1 MEAERKKRYLIT
13 FLILI
18 LGVIAFLLLNICIGT
33 VQIPLSELKN
43 AVMDGDSKL
52 GRIVLDI
59 RAPRSFAAMILGGAL
74 ALATDCRQEV
84 IHELRVDFYTE
95 EEYDPMPEQI
105 LKALEDAG
113 IAVPEQTIV
122 YDTNTRRICYSM
134 KCEMAG

>member
-1 MEAERKKRYLIT
+1 MSLQEFRD
-13 FLILI
+13 
-18 LGVIAFLLLNICIGT
+18 LLLGIT
-33 VQIPLSELKN
+33 EKAYHFEAAQDAPDKY
-43 AVMDGDSKL
+43 
-52 GRIVLDI
+52 IVWQETGQQSSAGI
-59 RAPRSFAAMILGGAL
+59 RLQA
-74 ALATDCRQEV
+74 EV

>member
-1 MEAERKKRYLIT
+1 MSLQEFRD
-13 FLILI
+13 
-18 LGVIAFLLLNICIGT
+18 LLLGIT
-33 VQIPLSELKN
+33 EKAYHFEAAQDAPDKY
-43 AVMDGDSKL
+43 
-52 GRIVLDI
+52 IVWQETGS
-59 RAPRSFAAMILGGAL
+59 RALL
-74 ALATDCRQEV
+74 ASYCRQEV

>member
-1 MEAERKKRYLIT
+1 MESYT
-13 FLILI
+13 
-18 LGVIAFLLLNICIGT
+18 
-33 VQIPLSELKN
+33 
-43 AVMDGDSKL
+43 GDSWL
-52 GRIVLDI
+52 CQ
-59 RAPRSFAAMILGGAL
+59 PHNPY
-74 ALATDCRQEV
+74 CRQEV

-105 LKALEDAG
+105 LNVLEDAG

>member
-1 MEAERKKRYLIT
+1 MEAKRKKRYLIT

-59 RAPRSFAAMILGGAL
+59 RAPRSFAAGRFCFAGKWG
-74 ALATDCRQEV
+74 TVSRRRQ
-84 IHELRVDFYTE
+84 HFF
-95 EEYDPMPEQI
+95 MCS
-105 LKALEDAG
+105 A
-113 IAVPEQTIV
+113 
-122 YDTNTRRICYSM
+122 
-134 KCEMAG
+134 